1 MTLLPTYLRERGLC
15 KHFLISYIVVKFKTR
30 LDFSDN
36 RQPES
41 SAVLAELENIDTQA
55 DKMNIAFVKICD
67 LELVDEMGLTQL
79 PSIVYYR
86 QTIPIP
92 YEGIRNNFN

>member
-1 MTLLPTYLRERGLC
+1 MLKSWYC
-15 KHFLISYIVVKFKTR
+15 KVNFLHP
-30 LDFSDN
+30 DN
-36 RQPES
+36 HQPES

-67 LELVDEMGLTQL
+67 LELVDEFGLTQL

-92 YEGIRNNFN
+92 YDGNLILDVKNFEFYFV

>member
-1 MTLLPTYLRERGLC
+1 MC
-15 KHFLISYIVVKFKTR
+15 VCAK
-30 LDFSDN
+30 
-36 RQPES
+36 
-41 SAVLAELENIDTQA
+41 ENIDTQA

-67 LELVDEMGLTQL
+67 LELVDEFGLTQL

-92 YEGIRNNFN
+92 YDGNLILDVKS